1 MQQDRDFYI
10 LWCSMLSG
18 YAENYFAK
26 LPDDVLERKYIELLD
41 EMGQQIEKERS

>member
-18 YAENYFAK
+18 DAESYFAK
-26 LPDDVLERKYIELLD
+26 LPDDVLERKYVELLG
-41 EMGQQIEKERS
+41 EMEQQIEKEGS